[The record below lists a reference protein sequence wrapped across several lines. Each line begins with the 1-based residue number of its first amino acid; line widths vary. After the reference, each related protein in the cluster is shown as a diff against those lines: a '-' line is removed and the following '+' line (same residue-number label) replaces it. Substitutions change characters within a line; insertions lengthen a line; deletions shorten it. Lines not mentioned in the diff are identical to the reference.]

1 MKHLNVGRW
10 KVFVKEKRYN
20 VEIYIVGNQCSRNIY
35 TNTLDQ
41 EIQSYTKVLLNKEQQ
56 GT

>member
-1 MKHLNVGRW
+1 
-10 KVFVKEKRYN
+10 
-20 VEIYIVGNQCSRNIY
+20 VEIYIVGNQCSHNIY
-35 TNTLDQ
+35 TNTLNQ